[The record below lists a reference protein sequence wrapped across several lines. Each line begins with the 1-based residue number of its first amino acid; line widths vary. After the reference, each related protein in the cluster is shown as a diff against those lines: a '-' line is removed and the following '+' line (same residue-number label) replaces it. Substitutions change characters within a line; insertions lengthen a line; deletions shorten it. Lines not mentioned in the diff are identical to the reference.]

1 MAKLGVAPAQTA
13 SKGQH
18 ARPAQQ
24 VVHHGEP
31 DRVHRHR
38 RVTSQ
43 RRRCSAPC
51 PVPSGTRVGSIEP
64 LGDSPAQTAH
74 AHALRT
80 CDAGSDPTRRPELA
94 RCVGRAGMETP
105 HWQQSLGQAASRAA
119 RPERRRQSALYLRRC
134 SRVHSSLQ
142 NAWKRPGVG
151 RSKGALQRRQ
161 HLIGTRPLSHGRSRM
176 LNAEHMAALADRGLC
191 DPEPPREKARL
202 RDHAFEDDHRRH
214 GHSVQRFWGTPNC
227 R

>member
-18 ARPAQQ
+18 ARPAQR

-80 CDAGSDPTRRPELA
+80 CDAGSDPPEDPNWPGVLAGPAWRRRIGSRASAKRLRALRGRNGGASRPCIRGGVRECIRRCRTRGSGRASGDRRA
-94 RCVGRAGMETP
+94 RCSGDST
-105 HWQQSLGQAASRAA
+105 SL
-119 RPERRRQSALYLRRC
+119 E
-134 SRVHSSLQ
+134 
-142 NAWKRPGVG
+142 
-151 RSKGALQRRQ
+151 
-161 HLIGTRPLSHGRSRM
+161 HGRFRT
-176 LNAEHMAALADRGLC
+176 EG
-191 DPEPPREKARL
+191 RE
-202 RDHAFEDDHRRH
+202 
-214 GHSVQRFWGTPNC
+214 C
-227 R
+227 